1 LFVKGL
7 TNSQRL
13 YMHIYIYMWAVPIG
27 RQHSTGRPEST
38 DHRSADHISQIYI
51 QFTQKDPSK
60 WWEN

>member
-1 LFVKGL
+1 
-7 TNSQRL
+7 
-13 YMHIYIYMWAVPIG
+13 MWAVPIG